1 MWTRLKAV
9 RSRRGTFLVQEG
21 NRILGCSGDKPLLTS
36 SRSWR
41 PFSFSPPEVWLAV
54 HQGTQGDAHSIVIL
68 GSKQGPRQTSRKSS
82 FPFPSPPRRM
92 PSLGVPSSREVDSW
106 RESPGVTSA
115 QGKVASWGTQGWVGG
130 EEEKGG
136 RSFCLLAMREAAG
149 VEKQGRKL
157 SRRELPQGKEVSS
170 EVWLPRALR
179 DPPPPNTGSGLWV
192 CDSLPHIPSV
202 CDKGR
207 EIPTFPRVEFKAG
220 VSGNITTFDKLSQ
233 ASRGLWV
240 LYVDQREWSS

>member
-179 DPPPPNTGSGLWV
+179 DPPPIQALASECVIHCL
-192 CDSLPHIPSV
+192 
-202 CDKGR
+202 
-207 EIPTFPRVEFKAG
+207 TFRVFVIRAVK
-220 VSGNITTFDKLSQ
+220 SPPFH
-233 ASRGLWV
+233 
-240 LYVDQREWSS
+240 EWSLKLGSLGILQPSINFPKPPGAYGYYT